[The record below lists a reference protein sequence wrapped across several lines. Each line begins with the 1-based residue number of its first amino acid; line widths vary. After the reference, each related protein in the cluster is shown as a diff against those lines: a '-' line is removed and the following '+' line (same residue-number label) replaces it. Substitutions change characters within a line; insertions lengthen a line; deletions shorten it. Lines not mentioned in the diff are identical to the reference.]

1 MRESLDFKA
10 SGLIAEQKKVSQ
22 SDVKSQTPLVKLID
36 LPWCC
41 PIDPMHQVFLG
52 TGKVLSKVLIS
63 LAKGNLF
70 QRAERLLSLIKIPF
84 DIQHRTR
91 SLHENKVWKA
101 FDFKLFFF
109 HVGQLIF
116 FKIPARRGI
125 YESFCT
131 LSMAIRLLSDE
142 KVDEQKIE
150 QAESLINLFFEN
162 FVELYGIE
170 SQSFTFHTMRHLAEQ
185 VRRSGPLWMF
195 SAFCF
200 ESANHGL
207 LSAVQGTIKGPEAIV
222 ENFIKHQASFDD
234 IIHEKHEQC
243 LKGLTI
249 VTDDIKKF
257 CQDKNVEFFFS
268 RYVTPYGQCFA
279 SLCYSRIGNNF
290 GECILCLSDSRF
302 FRVET
307 YFSNDDGIFAV
318 GKAAKYCRESNIL
331 GKQNS
336 FGFIFELF
344 GLNVLEIIPVKNIC
358 NKTVVLN

>member
-1 MRESLDFKA
+1 M
-10 SGLIAEQKKVSQ
+10 G
-22 SDVKSQTPLVKLID
+22 P
-36 LPWCC
+36 
-41 PIDPMHQVFLG
+41 
-52 TGKVLSKVLIS
+52 
-63 LAKGNLF
+63 
-70 QRAERLLSLIKIPF
+70 
-84 DIQHRTR
+84 
-91 SLHENKVWKA
+91 
-101 FDFKLFFF
+101 
-109 HVGQLIF
+109 LIF

-131 LSMAIRLLSDE
+131 LSMAIRLLSD
-142 KVDEQKIE
+142 KNLDEQKIE

-170 SQSFTFHTMRHLAEQ
+170 SQSFNFHTMRHLAEQ

-207 LSAVQGTIKGPEAIV
+207 LSAVQGTVKGPEAIV
-222 ENFIKHQASFDD
+222 EHFIKHQASFDD

-243 LKGLTI
+243 LKGLTL

-279 SLCYSRIGNNF
+279 SLSYSRIGKNL
-290 GECILCLSDSRF
+290 GECILWLSDSRF

-307 YFSNDDGIFAV
+307 YFSNDDGILAV

-344 GLNVLEIIPVKNIC
+344 GLNDLEIITVKNIC
-358 NKTVVLN
+358 NKTVVLNEENQVFVSSIREGFEHN